1 MADRPPISPAS
12 PGSDRSHIP
21 DDPEV
26 VTVARS
32 NNSPRPFGTDGYQE
46 EKIVV
51 PADENPSP
59 YSGVAGSDGDR
70 APLHN
75 APIVAYSDAPIVADS
90 DAPEVVPEKPT
101 RKRKKWIIIA
111 VVLLVAIIALAV
123 GLGVGLSK
131 NKKERAGDVT
141 VPAE

>member
-1 MADRPPISPAS
+1 MADRSPISA
-12 PGSDRSHIP
+12 GSDMPHIP

-26 VTVARS
+26 VKVARS
-32 NNSPRPFGTDGYQE
+32 NTSPRPFGTDHYQE

-51 PADENPSP
+51 PAEENPSP

-70 APLHN
+70 APLHD
-75 APIVAYSDAPIVADS
+75 APIVAYSDAP
-90 DAPEVVPEKPT
+90 EVVPEKKPAPV
-101 RKRKKWIIIA
+101 RNRKKWIIIA
-111 VVLLVAIIALAV
+111 VTLLVVIIALAV

-141 VPAE
+141 VPEE